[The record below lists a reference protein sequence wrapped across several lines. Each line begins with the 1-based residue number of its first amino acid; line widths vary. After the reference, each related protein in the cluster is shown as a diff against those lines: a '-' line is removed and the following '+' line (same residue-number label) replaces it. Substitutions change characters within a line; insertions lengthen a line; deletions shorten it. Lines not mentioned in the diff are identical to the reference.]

1 MFCPVKS
8 IGISPAAS
16 CLLAFLSFAPHVA
29 VALPEDSQQPIQIDA
44 DAAELDQNRNLATY
58 HGNVRMQQGT
68 MQVTADKMTIELR
81 DKTVVRITAE
91 GNNAHYQQQLKADDS
106 MVSANARTITYYTQ
120 DERVSL
126 VGDATLTQNRNQ
138 FSGAAINYDIREG
151 KVDAQAANDG
161 KVQMILQPTVL
172 DEPQ

>member
-1 MFCPVKS
+1 LFCPRKFV
-8 IGISPAAS
+8 GISLATNA
-16 CLLAFLSFAPHVA
+16 LLALLSLAPASA

-44 DAAELDQNRNLATY
+44 DAAELDENKNLATY
-58 HGNVRMQQGT
+58 HGNVQMRQGT
-68 MQVTADKMTIELR
+68 MQVSADKMTIELR

-91 GNNAHYQQQLKADDS
+91 GNNAHYQQQLKADES

-126 VGDATLTQNRNQ
+126 VGDATLTQNNNQ
-138 FSGAAINYDIREG
+138 FSGATINYDIREG
-151 KVDAQAANDG
+151 KVDAQAAGEG
-161 KVQMILQPTVL
+161 KVQMILQPAVL